1 MQTQFSKRV
10 RQVLDRSEEEAKRL
24 RHNKISVEH
33 IVLAL
38 LADEDDPAV
47 QILAQ
52 LDVDVEQLKH
62 LIENNIKEGQL
73 SGTPTS
79 PYYTRQ
85 VEKILQRTLSEAYEM
100 GSTVIDTKHLLL
112 AILRHK
118 DNIVTQI
125 LQSMFDVD
133 YEVLKTEIEQIEQIE
148 EMMKQDMF
156 SARAYDE
163 DDDDDDD
170 EEEFPRKRS
179 SRRGEPTSRTP
190 VLDTFGRDITRLA
203 AEGKLDPVVGREQ
216 EIERVCQIL
225 SRRKKNN
232 PVLIG
237 EPGVGKTAIVE
248 GLALRIVERKVP
260 RVLLNKRIVQLDMM
274 SLVAGTKYR
283 GQFEERM
290 KAVLTELERNP
301 DIILFIDEI
310 HTIVGAGSAT
320 GSLDASNIFKPAL
333 ARGEIQVIG
342 ASTLDEYR
350 KYIEKDGA
358 LERRFQKVIVE
369 PPSAEETLEIL
380 KKLKPQYEEYHKV
393 RYTDEAIEG
402 CVKLTER
409 YITDRYFPDKAIDA
423 MDEAGARVHLKH
435 VEAPEHIKELEKE
448 IDKIVQEKRKAIQ
461 AQQYE
466 LAARYRDKEQELRA
480 RLKIEQRKWEKEME
494 SKYFPVTYQDVAE
507 VVSLMSGIPVQ
518 RISQTETERLRN
530 LKQELLEQVIGQE
543 EAVEKVVKAIL
554 RNRVGLKD
562 PRRPIASFIFL
573 GPTGVGKTELA
584 KALARS
590 LFDSEDALIR
600 IDMSEYMERFSVSR
614 LIGAP
619 PGYVGYEEGGQLTE
633 KVRRKPYAVVLLDEI
648 EKAHP
653 DVFNILLQILD
664 EGFITDSL
672 GRRINFRNTIII
684 MTSNI
689 GARQLDEFGEGIG
702 FATKAKQQAMDARAK
717 AIIQQALKRTFAPE
731 FLNRIDDIIL
741 FKPLDKEAI
750 RKILD
755 IMMKDLLKRIHEL
768 GYDIELTPE
777 AKDFL
782 VEKGYDPKFGARP
795 LRRAIQKYVEDV
807 LADYLLNNQV
817 PPNATLVLDKKK
829 DADTLEVVKI
839 KSARGKKQPGPT
851 KQRKQT
857 KQEKPEKKDGDDNN
871 NNPPPRLDMDFDFDD
886 LL

>member
-10 RQVLDRSEEEAKRL
+10 RQVLDRSEEEARRL
-24 RHNKISVEH
+24 RHNKIGVEH
-33 IVLAL
+33 LVLAL
-38 LADEDDPAV
+38 LSDEDDPAV
-47 QILAQ
+47 QILSQ
-52 LDVDVEQLKH
+52 LDVDIHQLRH
-62 LIENNIKEGQL
+62 LIESNIRGIQ
-73 SGTPTS
+73 SGSGNTV

-100 GSTVIDTKHLLL
+100 GSTIIDTKHLLL
-112 AILRHK
+112 AILRHQ

-148 EMMKQDMF
+148 EMMKQDLF
-156 SARAYDE
+156 SARAFDDDDE
-163 DDDDDDD
+163 EDDDDD
-170 EEEFPRKRS
+170 EEDFPRKRG
-179 SRRGEPTSRTP
+179 SRRGEPSSRTP
-190 VLDTFGRDITRLA
+190 VLDTFGRDITKLA

-380 KKLKPQYEEYHKV
+380 KRLKPQYEEYHKV
-393 RYTDEAIEG
+393 RYTDEALDA

-409 YITDRYFPDKAIDA
+409 YVTDRYFPDKAIDA
-423 MDEAGARVHLKH
+423 MDEAGARVHLKN
-435 VEAPEHIKELEKE
+435 VEAPQHIKDLEKE
-448 IDKIVQEKRKAIQ
+448 IDKIVQEKRRAIQ

-466 LAARYRDKEQELRA
+466 LAARFRDKEQELRS
-480 RLKIEQRKWEKEME
+480 RLKIEQKKWEKEME
-494 SKYFPVTYQDVAE
+494 SKYFPVTYEDVAE

-530 LKQELLEQVIGQE
+530 LKKELLSQVIGQD

-702 FATKAKQQAMDARAK
+702 FATQAKQQAMDARAK

-731 FLNRIDDIIL
+731 FLNRIDDIVL
-741 FKPLDKEAI
+741 FKPLDKDSI
-750 RKILD
+750 SKILE
-755 IMMKDLLKRIHEL
+755 IMMKDLLKRIYEL
-768 GYDIELTPE
+768 GYNIELTPK
-777 AKDFL
+777 AKEFL

-795 LRRAIQKYVEDV
+795 LRRALQKHVEDV
-807 LADYLLNNQV
+807 LADYLLNNEV
-817 PPNATLVLDKKK
+817 PQNATLVLDKKK
-829 DADTLEVVKI
+829 DEDTLEVVKI
-839 KSARGKKQPGPT
+839 KSPKGARTSKQASAKKTKKQD
-851 KQRKQT
+851 
-857 KQEKPEKKDGDDNN
+857 KQEDNKRKKPPESDN
-871 NNPPPRLDMDFDFDD
+871 PLDTLFDLDI
-886 LL
+886 